1 MQNRH
6 SRFLALSFLGAAMA
20 SLPTANAQQ
29 IPVPVG
35 GMGQH
40 IVARNVLGISC
51 TNPFPGGEL
60 NLTSHGTAVL
70 YFPYIAGIP
79 DQYLFS
85 TSDKTL
91 QDEKHALFTAVF
103 SRVEA
108 WQTHNGSM
116 TDTFLDNHY
125 IYYYYHPH
133 SSPSSFADVNGFK
146 AGTLIGVYHVQ
157 KNMFSQINDFSL
169 VVNSGPFTFT
179 QDFTLP
185 NGQVANLIDFMPG
198 GITVYVLG
206 HIGVPETNPGP
217 GPGAGTPV
225 FAFPGLTLPDGPVGA
240 DTKNFGDSPD
250 QFCALMSPFSGSG
263 THPAPVVRGRGN
275 NDHDDSADAK

>member
-1 MQNRH
+1 MQKRH
-6 SRFLALSFLGAAMA
+6 SRLLALSFLGAAMA
-20 SLPTANAQQ
+20 SLPSANAQQ

-51 TNPFPGGEL
+51 TNPFTGTAANPTP

-85 TSDKTL
+85 TTDKTM

-125 IYYYYHPH
+125 IYYYYHPD
-133 SSPSSFADVNGFK
+133 SSPSSFADINGFK
-146 AGTLIGVYHVQ
+146 AGTLIGIYHVQ
-157 KNMFSQINDFSL
+157 KNMFSQINNFSL
-169 VVNSGPFTFT
+169 VVNSGPFTYT
-179 QDFTLP
+179 RDFTLP
-185 NGQVANLIDFMPG
+185 NGQVINLVDLMPG
-198 GITVYVLG
+198 GITVTVLG
-206 HIGVPETNPGP
+206 NIGVPETNPGP
-217 GPGAGTPV
+217 GPGTGTPV
-225 FAFPGLTLPDGPVGA
+225 FAFPGLTLPDGPLGTA
-240 DTKNFGDSPD
+240 TKPFGDTPD
-250 QFCALMSPFSGSG
+250 EFCALMSPFSGSG
-263 THPAPVVRGRGN
+263 TNPAPVERGRGG
-275 NDHDDSADAK
+275 H